1 MPTNSERALGVKPMP
16 DKDRPIDELFRIAAL
31 EYAEADSAWYL
42 MDKLRSATLERM
54 KSKLVEKHG
63 DMPDNKVTR
72 LVKSSDDWFSY
83 NTEMGELKRRANFAE
98 AEKESLRMRERRMD
112 REAWDGR
119 SERKM
124 GRSST

>member
-1 MPTNSERALGVKPMP
+1 MATNSERALGAKQMP
-16 DKDRPIDELFRIAAL
+16 DKDRPIDELFRLAAH
-31 EYAEADSAWYL
+31 EFAEADSAWYL

-54 KSKLVEKHG
+54 KSKLIEANG
-63 DMPDNKVTR
+63 DMADNKVTR
-72 LVKSSDDWFSY
+72 LVKSSDDWFNY
-83 NTEMGELKRRANFAE
+83 NKEMGEFKRRANFAE